1 MEFVLIFSG
10 IWNII
15 FAHVKWSLQA
25 KNRLLKILCIINGT
39 YLITIGGI
47 SSFISLND
55 KSTFAAFLLSMLL
68 VGMLIDFKFNTEKN
82 VISKLAIFSS
92 FFLIAGAIGMMI
104 FAENIEDI
112 IDATAILSGCVMILS
127 TPFTQ
132 LSEVAKNNKGK

>member
-1 MEFVLIFSG
+1 MEFALIFSG

-15 FAHVKWSLQA
+15 FAHVKWSLEA

>member
-39 YLITIGGI
+39 YLITIYGI

-92 FFLIAGAIGMMI
+92 FILIAGAIGMMI

-112 IDATAILSGCVMILS
+112 NCAIATLSGCVMILS

>member
-1 MEFVLIFSG
+1 MEFVLICSG
-10 IWNII
+10 IWNIV

-39 YLITIGGI
+39 YLVTIGGI

-68 VGMLIDFKFNTEKN
+68 VGMLIDFRFNTEKN
-82 VISKLAIFSS
+82 VISKLAILSS
-92 FFLIAGAIGMMI
+92 FILIACATGLMI

-132 LSEVAKNNKGK
+132 LSDVAKNNKGK